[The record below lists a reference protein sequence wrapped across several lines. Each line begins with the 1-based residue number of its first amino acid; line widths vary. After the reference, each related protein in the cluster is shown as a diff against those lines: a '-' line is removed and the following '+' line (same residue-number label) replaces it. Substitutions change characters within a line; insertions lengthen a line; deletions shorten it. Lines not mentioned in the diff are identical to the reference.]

1 MNSEKPAKSI
11 ITFITTDLSVLGANV
26 LRIMISN
33 FCLSRKNPS
42 IYNIR
47 AEKLQMR
54 IGIFCPKVLPT
65 VQHFRMAVQYAIFPF
80 NFCYVQGY
88 NIDDIGFDFECETF
102 FLPAAQRHGLTM
114 AHFLHFLGA
123 FNSDFSSLTY
133 QTTHQFKASSIPV

>member
-11 ITFITTDLSVLGANV
+11 ITFITTDLSVLRANV

-54 IGIFCPKVLPT
+54 IGIFHPKVLPT
-65 VQHFRMAVQYAIFPF
+65 VLHFRMAVRYAIFTF
-80 NFCYVQGY
+80 NFCYIQGY
-88 NIDDIGFDFECETF
+88 NIDIIGFDFECEAL
-102 FLPAAQRHGLTM
+102 FLPAAQRHGLTLI
-114 AHFLHFLGA
+114 FPL
-123 FNSDFSSLTY
+123 
-133 QTTHQFKASSIPV
+133 